1 MICREEKSNDVSRKK
16 RWFFTFE
23 QALIIGVSWCLML
36 IATTAMVSI
45 TPRVETTTG
54 MIVYIW
60 FGDKLLKK
68 SICLKSFDNKRNRKI
83 LRCQNYNAGVSF
95 AKETLSWMESYSQTA
110 LSEKTRMQD
119 GLSANRI
126 IVLVL
131 KKRVI
136 HNDVVERNK
145 ELDGNSEKWLG

>member
-1 MICREEKSNDVSRKK
+1 
-16 RWFFTFE
+16 
-23 QALIIGVSWCLML
+23 ML

-136 HNDVVERNK
+136 HRDVVERNK
-145 ELDGNSEKWLG
+145 ELDGNSEK